1 MTAPSWLWIVF
12 TLVGAAALTARNA
25 MQRGLITS
33 LGTVGATQVRF
44 LFGLPFATIF
54 LVAILVYLRPEV
66 PPPSSNAIA
75 WTAMGGLSQIVATG
89 LMLASMRE
97 RSFVIAIAYTKTEAV
112 QVAVLGTVMLGD
124 WLTPGQAAA
133 VVAASAGVMLLS
145 WPRRDGIGAL
155 SWRPALLGVAAGGL
169 FAMASVGFRGGIQ
182 SLGAPSFI
190 AGASVILT
198 LSLAI
203 QTVTLTIYLVV
214 YNRVALMAI
223 LRDWRPSLFA
233 GFMGAL
239 SSQMWFLAFAIET
252 AAKVRTLALIEILFA
267 QLVSRRLLE
276 ARLTAREIAGIGG
289 LVLGV
294 GMLLWL

>member
-1 MTAPSWLWIVF
+1 MTAPSWLWIAF
-12 TLVGAAALTARNA
+12 TLIGAAALTARNA

-44 LFGLPFATIF
+44 LFGLPFAALF
-54 LVAILVYLRPEV
+54 LIGVLLYLRPVV
-66 PPPSSNAIA
+66 PPLNAEAIA

-124 WLTPGQAAA
+124 WLTAGQAAA
-133 VVAASAGVMLLS
+133 IVVASLGVMLLS
-145 WPRRDGIGAL
+145 WPRRDGIGAT
-155 SWRPALLGVAAGGL
+155 SWRPALLGISAGGL
-169 FAMASVGFRGGIQ
+169 FALASVGFRGGIQ
-182 SLGAPSFI
+182 ALGAPSFI

-198 LSLAI
+198 LSLVI
-203 QTVTLTIYLVV
+203 QTATLTVYLVL
-214 YNRVALMAI
+214 YNRTALLAI

-252 AAKVRTLALIEILFA
+252 AAKVRTLGLVEILFA
-267 QLVSRRLLE
+267 QVVSRRLLE
-276 ARLTAREIAGIGG
+276 ARLTSREILGIAA

-294 GMLLWL
+294 AMLLWL